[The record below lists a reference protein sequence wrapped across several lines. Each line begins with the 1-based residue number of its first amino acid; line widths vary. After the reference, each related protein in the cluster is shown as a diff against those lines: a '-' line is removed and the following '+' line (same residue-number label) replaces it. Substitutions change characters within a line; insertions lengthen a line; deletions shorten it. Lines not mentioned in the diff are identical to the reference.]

1 MRFEHI
7 DRKMPRELKELIME
21 QKWCSSF
28 LEQGVAFL
36 DLMTDQKYLAELN
49 RHLLLDEKHT
59 LRLIVSAFGCEP
71 FTREALEKQAALRMS
86 GAQVALGLVGLRRAG
101 AIAAFRKAWGEQLF
115 ILPEDAFAAWQ
126 LLLFP
131 SDQLQSGKED
141 MDLELWEAGSAGQL
155 NISDP
160 AKSIHPRG
168 LAQQLFHF
176 LVACNQ
182 QLVLPL
188 TNKGTLHKKQLQKL
202 TEHLA
207 LPNDILRSSGLT
219 YAFRD
224 VYDEPTALMIEIAIR
239 MGFLSINSQ
248 GDGYLFNQQ
257 SCLKWLQ
264 DSYARQQGQLYQI
277 WRQLLV
283 PAPVWL
289 EHGISWMERGEYG
302 QWYEVDIIVKGIR
315 SCCSLGGQVT
325 DEASLR
331 KAIMTTWMVPLSV
344 FRFIEL
350 GIDKEDHLWFRW
362 LITPIQQASH
372 NNKENDLRSSETH
385 VEVRPSLYVQPDFEM
400 LLPPDVSLHTEWN
413 IAAFADLQTTD
424 LVRTYRITKE
434 SCCRAWEKGMSSEE
448 MVRMLHENALYEVP
462 AHITITLE
470 QWGEQAGKLYIEEV
484 TLLRC
489 RSEDIAEALL
499 RNEKCLPLLGERV
512 GGSDFIVLREH
523 LTLLTKCLEK
533 MGFNPRSSRKDK
545 HAEVSNTLI
554 SSENQTGGLCYSR
567 DTIQLYEM
575 DTHLPVR
582 DELYPDMQD
591 IPVSWIKEFRA
602 YHGSTRKEM
611 IRKAIEWKSVL
622 QLRKEGRNRLIIPR
636 ILREE
641 RSGWILEGLEEYQE
655 ISLASEDW
663 EEMKLILPGINDE
676 GVYM

>member
-1 MRFEHI
+1 MRFEHM
-7 DRKMPRELKELIME
+7 DRKMPRELRELIIE

-28 LEQGVAFL
+28 LEQGVAL
-36 DLMTDQKYLAELN
+36 PDLMTDRKYLAELN
-49 RHLLLDEKHT
+49 RHLSLDEKHT
-59 LRLIVSAFGCEP
+59 LRLILSTFGCEP
-71 FTREALEKQAALRMS
+71 FTRDALEKQAALRMA

-101 AIAAFRKAWGEQLF
+101 VIAAFRKAWGEQLF
-115 ILPEDAFAAWQ
+115 ILPEDSFAAWQ
-126 LLLFP
+126 MLLFP
-131 SDQLQSGKED
+131 SDQLQTGSK
-141 MDLELWEAGSAGQL
+141 DLSLQLWEAWSPGIL
-155 NISDP
+155 NASDP
-160 AKSIHPRG
+160 AAPIHPRG

-182 QLVLPL
+182 QSSLPL

-202 TEHLA
+202 TELIA
-207 LPNDILRSSGLT
+207 LPNDILHSAGLT

-224 VYDEPTALMIEIAIR
+224 VYDDPAALMIEMAIR
-239 MGFLSINSQ
+239 MGFLSIHSQ
-248 GDGYLFNQQ
+248 GDRYLFNQQ
-257 SCLKWLQ
+257 ACLRWLQ
-264 DSYARQQGQLYQI
+264 DSYDKQQGQLYQN

-289 EHGISWMERGEYG
+289 EHGISLMERGEFG
-302 QWYEVDIIVKGIR
+302 QWYDVDVIIKGIR
-315 SCCSLGGQVT
+315 SYCSLGGQVM
-325 DEASLR
+325 DESSLR
-331 KAIMTTWMVPLSV
+331 KSIMTTWMFPLSV

-350 GIDKEDHLWFRW
+350 GTDKDDHLWFRW
-362 LITPIQQASH
+362 LIIPIQQALH
-372 NNKENDLRSSETH
+372 HMDGNLRSSESH
-385 VEVRPSLYVQPDFEM
+385 MEVRPSLYVQPDFEM
-400 LLPPDVSLHTEWN
+400 LLPPDVPLRTEWD
-413 IAAFADLQTTD
+413 IAVFADLQATD

-434 SCCRAWEKGMSSEE
+434 SFYRAWERGVSSEE
-448 MVRMLHENALYEVP
+448 MIRMLHENALYEVP
-462 AHITITLE
+462 EHITITLQ

-499 RNEKCLPLLGERV
+499 RNEKCLPLLGDRV
-512 GGSDFIVLREH
+512 GGSDFIILREH
-523 LTLLTKCLEK
+523 LSVLTKCLEN
-533 MGFNPRSSRKDK
+533 MGFNPRSSRKDENR
-545 HAEVSNTLI
+545 AISNPSIL
-554 SSENQTGGLCYSR
+554 SENQTGGLCYSR

-575 DTHLPVR
+575 ETHLPRR

-591 IPVSWIKEFRA
+591 IPVSWIKEFRE

-622 QLRKEGRNRLIIPR
+622 QLRKEGRNRFIIPR

-676 GVYM
+676 GVYT

>member
-1 MRFEHI
+1 MKFQHL
-7 DRKMPRELKELIME
+7 DSKMPRELRQLIME

-28 LEQGVAFL
+28 LEQGVAL
-36 DLMTDQKYLAELN
+36 PDLMTDQKYLAELN
-49 RHLLLDEKHT
+49 RHLSLDEKHT

-71 FTREALEKQAALRMS
+71 FTRDALEKQGALRMA

-101 AIAAFRKAWGEQLF
+101 IIGAFRKAWGEQLF

-126 LLLFP
+126 MLLFP
-131 SDQLQSGKED
+131 SDQLQTTKED
-141 MDLELWEAGSAGQL
+141 MVIEQLEAGDLEQL
-155 NISDP
+155 NASVTAVP
-160 AKSIHPRG
+160 FNPRG

-176 LVACNQ
+176 QVACIQ
-182 QLVLPL
+182 QSSLPL

-202 TEHLA
+202 TEYLA
-207 LPNDILRSSGLT
+207 LPNDILRSAGLN

-224 VYDEPTALMIEIAIR
+224 VYDEPAALMIEMAIR
-239 MGFLSINSQ
+239 MGFLSIHSQ
-248 GDGYLFNQQ
+248 GDRYLFNQTAF
-257 SCLKWLQ
+257 LGWLQ
-264 DSYARQQGQLYQI
+264 DSYDSQQGQLYQI

-289 EHGISWMERGEYG
+289 EHGISLMERGEFG
-302 QWYEVDIIVKGIR
+302 QWYDVDVIVKGIR

-325 DEASLR
+325 DESSLR
-331 KAIMTTWMVPLSV
+331 KAIMTTWIAPLSV

-350 GIDKEDHLWFRW
+350 GTDKENHIWFRW
-362 LITPIQQASH
+362 LITPIQEVLH
-372 NNKENDLRSSETH
+372 YKDKDFRSLETY
-385 VEVRPSLYVQPDFEM
+385 VDVSPSLYVQPDFEI
-400 LLPPDVSLHTEWN
+400 LLPPDVFLRTEWD

-424 LVRTYRITKE
+424 LVRTYRVTKE
-434 SCCRAWEKGMSSEE
+434 SFYRAWEKGMSSEE
-448 MVRMLHENALYEVP
+448 MIRILHENALYEVP
-462 AHITITLE
+462 AHITITLQ

-512 GGSDFIVLREH
+512 GSSDFIILREH
-523 LTLLTKCLEK
+523 LTKLTKCLEN
-533 MGFNPRSSRKDK
+533 MGFHPRSSRKDEMP
-545 HAEVSNTLI
+545 ASSNDLI

-575 DTHLPVR
+575 DTHLPEQ

-591 IPVSWIKEFRA
+591 IPVSWIKEFRE

-622 QLRKEGRNRLIIPR
+622 QLRKEGRNRFIIPR

-655 ISLASEDW
+655 ISLVSEDW

-676 GVYM
+676 GVYT